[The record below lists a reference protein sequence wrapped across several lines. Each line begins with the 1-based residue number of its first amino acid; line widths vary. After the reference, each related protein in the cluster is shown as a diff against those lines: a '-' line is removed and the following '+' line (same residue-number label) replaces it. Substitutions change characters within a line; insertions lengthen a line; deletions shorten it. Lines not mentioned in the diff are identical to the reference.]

1 MPKTV
6 VIGAGSWFGISLC
19 VDLLSHEALREG
31 QFALVDINKE
41 RAEYVATYAK
51 RAAKQ
56 IGCNIDI
63 SWTTDRREALPA
75 ADFVVTSFH
84 IGGPAYS
91 GKPYYYDIEIPNR
104 YGIYQ
109 QVGDTIGPG
118 GVARF
123 LRTMPVFSEMLRD
136 AEELAPRAY
145 VLNYV
150 NPMSM
155 LTWAANDAHGLP
167 SIGLCHSVQ
176 GGARELS
183 KLAGVPLK
191 DFRYACAGINHMG
204 WFVEC
209 KTAAGDDLY
218 PKIKEAARANE
229 EFLARNRTRCELM
242 FNFGAY
248 PAEGPSHHSE
258 YYPYFRKSEQSQTHY
273 GLGGA
278 KQVDPEGVGYHD
290 KRWHSEEMQAKLRGE
305 QPIDLSPSHEYA
317 SQIMNSIAT
326 GTPSRVHGN
335 VKNNGGLIANLPN
348 DCVVEVPCLVDE
360 NGWHGC
366 TVGQLPSQLAALN
379 LAHINVHRLAVEA
392 WREQNREKAIQA
404 MMLDPLTAAVCTMDS
419 ARAMA
424 NELLDSQPDL
434 LGYLR

>member
-31 QFALVDINKE
+31 EFALVDISAE
-41 RAEYVATYAK
+41 RAEFVATYAE
-51 RAAKQ
+51 RAAEQ
-56 IGCNIDI
+56 IGCKIKI
-63 SWTTDRREALPA
+63 TWSTDRRESLPG

-91 GKPYYYDIEIPNR
+91 GKPYYYDIEIPNE

-123 LRTMPVFSEMLRD
+123 LRTMPVFAEMLRE
-136 AEELAPRAY
+136 AAELAPHSR
-145 VLNYV
+145 VINYV

-155 LTWAANDAHGLP
+155 LTWAANDLGPLP
-167 SIGLCHSVQ
+167 FIGLCHSVQ
-176 GGARELS
+176 GGSHELAG
-183 KLAGVPLK
+183 LAGVPHSE
-191 DFRYACAGINHMG
+191 FRYTCAGINHMG
-204 WFVEC
+204 WFIEC
-209 KTAAGDDLY
+209 KRGNEDVY
-218 PKIKEAARANE
+218 PKIKEAARANQ
-229 EFLARNRTRCELM
+229 EFLNRNRTRCELM
-242 FNFGAY
+242 FQFGAY

-258 YYPYFRKSEQSQTHY
+258 YYPYFRKNAEAQAHY

-278 KQVDPEGVGYHD
+278 KKVDPEGVGYHD
-290 KRWHSEEMQAKLRGE
+290 RRWHSEDMQAKLRGE
-305 QPIDLSPSHEYA
+305 KPIDLTPSHEYA
-317 SQIMNSIAT
+317 SQIMNSIVT
-326 GTPSRVHGN
+326 GETCRIHGN
-335 VKNNGGLIANLPN
+335 VKNNGGLIENLPH

-366 TVGQLPSQLAALN
+366 SVGTLPSQLAALN

-392 WREQNREKAIQA
+392 WEGKCREKAIQA

-424 NELLDSQPDL
+424 SELIDSQPEF